1 MYAVQVRMSTSG
13 KDEVVIPLTSR
24 KYTVLNGNFVLDL
37 CDSFRNIT
45 LV

>member
-1 MYAVQVRMSTSG
+1 MYAVQVLMSASG
-13 KDEVVIPLTSR
+13 KDEVSPLTPG

-37 CDSFRNIT
+37 CDIFRNVT